1 MIHVLDLDGTVVPES
16 SYVLLIMFCL
26 SAVCA
31 PWYLTLCTVVACA
44 TNIPVT
50 PIAPLQDS
58 EGVYVNTARPWP
70 FVSPLTLKALSVPFD
85 RVYFRSAWDT
95 VESKLINMKRIQRRA
110 KKETSELTLYD
121 NHWPNVDAAR
131 RAGFNA
137 KLIVL
142 K

>member
-16 SYVLLIMFCL
+16 SYMFLILFCASALFGTWFLAACMALL
-26 SAVCA
+26 CA
-31 PWYLTLCTVVACA
+31 AM
-44 TNIPVT
+44 IPVT
-50 PIAPLQDS
+50 PIPLEDS

-70 FVSPLTLKALSVPFD
+70 FVSPLTLRALSVPFD

-95 VESKLINMKRIQRRA
+95 VESKLINMKRIQHRE

-121 NHWPNVDAAR
+121 NHRPNVDATR

-142 K
+142 N